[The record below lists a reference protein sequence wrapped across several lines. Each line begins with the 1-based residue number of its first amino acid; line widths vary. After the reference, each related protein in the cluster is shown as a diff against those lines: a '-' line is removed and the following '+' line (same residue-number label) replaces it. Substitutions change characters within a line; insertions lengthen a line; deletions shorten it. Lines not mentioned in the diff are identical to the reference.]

1 MRCAMFRVIV
11 NRRNIDTKDKE
22 NSLEDHQKAGRLTP
36 IAMTET
42 NAVLDCKVSQNA

>member
-22 NSLEDHQKAGRLTP
+22 NSLEDHQKARRLTP
-36 IAMTET
+36 IALTET
-42 NAVLDCKVSQNA
+42 NAV